1 MTVLTNLSRMYDLDD
16 STTLIDQHAG
26 GCMPVKIIKP
36 RTAGPHPVV
45 ILLMGMTGVDL
56 ALCSIGRLIAEE
68 GYAVAIPDLYHDAG
82 SKASALPADFDEAL
96 EAMHGIREQRA
107 MDDIGATLEFIASR
121 GDMNTSRISL
131 FGHCLDLVDR
141 LRSLQHF

>member
-1 MTVLTNLSRMYDLDD
+1 MTVVTNLSRMYDLDD

-68 GYAVAIPDLYHDAG
+68 GYAVAIPDLYHDA
-82 SKASALPADFDEAL
+82 L
-96 EAMHGIREQRA
+96 
-107 MDDIGATLEFIASR
+107 
-121 GDMNTSRISL
+121 
-131 FGHCLDLVDR
+131 
-141 LRSLQHF
+141 